1 MKKIVVLLVVLLGCM
16 PVTAF
21 AQKQF
26 FFKDGRFVVA
36 QFTDLH
42 WMPGSAKCA
51 ETAAT
56 IRAVLAAEHPDI
68 AILSGDVVTD
78 DPAMN
83 GWKSVVDIFNE
94 AKMPFVVM
102 MGNHD
107 AEYLTRNEI
116 YDFLLK
122 SPYYVGAKGPED
134 IMGCGNCVISIY
146 SPEKKDQVEALCA
159 NGISAGALN
168 SSNDETENAAL
179 RRACMEGRLK
189 LLYISPEKLLAE
201 ANYLLRDMHI
211 SLFAIDEAHCISQWG
226 HDFRPEYAQ
235 MGILHQQ
242 FPHVPI
248 IALTATADKIT
259 REDIIRQLHLNHPRT
274 FISSFDRPN
283 LSLTVK
289 RGYQQKEKSKTI
301 LDFIARHPGE
311 SGIIYCMSRSKTES
325 VAQMLQ
331 KQGIRTA
338 VYHAGLS
345 PSLRDE
351 AQDDFINDRV
361 QVVCATIAFGMGID
375 KSNVRWV
382 IHYNLPKSI
391 ESFYQEIGRAG
402 RDGLPSDTLLFYSLA
417 DLILLTKFATE
428 SGQQNIN
435 LEKLQR
441 MQQYAESDICRRR
454 ILLSYFGEI
463 ADHDCGN
470 CDVCKNPPE
479 RFDGTVIVQKALS
492 AIVRTDQQI
501 GTGVLVDILR
511 GNMSPEVVG
520 KGYQQ
525 LKTFA
530 AGRDV
535 PARDWH
541 DYLLQMLQLGY
552 FEIAYNENNHLKITS
567 AGSDVLFG
575 RATARLVVIRR
586 EETNETKRGR
596 KRKATVPAQ
605 ELPLGLPNTE
615 NEALFEALRKL
626 RKRLA
631 DEEALPAYIVLSDKV
646 LHLLSTSRPT
656 NLEEFG
662 NISGI
667 GEHKKKKYGK
677 EFINLIRKYSD

>member
-1 MKKIVVLLVVLLGCM
+1 MLQTLKTYFGYDSFRPLQEEIIRHILDGNDALVLMPTGGGKSICYQLPALLREGTAVVV
-16 PVTAF
+16 
-21 AQKQF
+21 
-26 FFKDGRFVVA
+26 
-36 QFTDLH
+36 
-42 WMPGSAKCA
+42 
-51 ETAAT
+51 
-56 IRAVLAAEHPDI
+56 
-68 AILSGDVVTD
+68 
-78 DPAMN
+78 
-83 GWKSVVDIFNE
+83 
-94 AKMPFVVM
+94 
-102 MGNHD
+102 
-107 AEYLTRNEI
+107 
-116 YDFLLK
+116 
-122 SPYYVGAKGPED
+122 SPL
-134 IMGCGNCVISIY
+134 ISLM
-146 SPEKKDQVEALCA
+146 KDQVEALCA

-325 VAQMLQ
+325 VVQMLQ

>member
-1 MKKIVVLLVVLLGCM
+1 MLQTLKTYFGYDSFRPLQEEIIRHILDGNDALVLMPTGGGKSICYQLPALLREGTAVVV
-16 PVTAF
+16 
-21 AQKQF
+21 
-26 FFKDGRFVVA
+26 
-36 QFTDLH
+36 
-42 WMPGSAKCA
+42 
-51 ETAAT
+51 
-56 IRAVLAAEHPDI
+56 
-68 AILSGDVVTD
+68 
-78 DPAMN
+78 
-83 GWKSVVDIFNE
+83 
-94 AKMPFVVM
+94 
-102 MGNHD
+102 
-107 AEYLTRNEI
+107 
-116 YDFLLK
+116 
-122 SPYYVGAKGPED
+122 SPL
-134 IMGCGNCVISIY
+134 ISLM
-146 SPEKKDQVEALCA
+146 KDQVEALCA

-492 AIVRTDQQI
+492 AIIRTDQQI

-656 NLEEFG
+656 SLEEFG

>member
-1 MKKIVVLLVVLLGCM
+1 MLQTLKTYFGYDSFRPLQEEIIRHILDGNDALVLMPTGGGKSICYQLPALLREGTAVVV
-16 PVTAF
+16 
-21 AQKQF
+21 
-26 FFKDGRFVVA
+26 
-36 QFTDLH
+36 
-42 WMPGSAKCA
+42 
-51 ETAAT
+51 
-56 IRAVLAAEHPDI
+56 
-68 AILSGDVVTD
+68 
-78 DPAMN
+78 
-83 GWKSVVDIFNE
+83 
-94 AKMPFVVM
+94 
-102 MGNHD
+102 
-107 AEYLTRNEI
+107 
-116 YDFLLK
+116 
-122 SPYYVGAKGPED
+122 SPL
-134 IMGCGNCVISIY
+134 ISLM
-146 SPEKKDQVEALCA
+146 KDQVEALCA

-463 ADHDCGN
+463 SDHDCGN

>member
-1 MKKIVVLLVVLLGCM
+1 MLQTLKTYFGYDSFRPLQEEIIRHILDGNDALVLMPTGGGKSICYQLPALLREGTAVVV
-16 PVTAF
+16 
-21 AQKQF
+21 
-26 FFKDGRFVVA
+26 
-36 QFTDLH
+36 
-42 WMPGSAKCA
+42 
-51 ETAAT
+51 
-56 IRAVLAAEHPDI
+56 
-68 AILSGDVVTD
+68 
-78 DPAMN
+78 
-83 GWKSVVDIFNE
+83 
-94 AKMPFVVM
+94 
-102 MGNHD
+102 
-107 AEYLTRNEI
+107 
-116 YDFLLK
+116 
-122 SPYYVGAKGPED
+122 SPL
-134 IMGCGNCVISIY
+134 ISLM
-146 SPEKKDQVEALCA
+146 KDQVEALCA

-375 KSNVRWV
+375 KSNVRWI

-677 EFINLIRKYSD
+677 EFINLIRKYSE

>member
-1 MKKIVVLLVVLLGCM
+1 MLQTLKTYFGYDSFRPLQEEIIRHILDGNDALVLMPTGGGKSICYQLPALLREGTAVVV
-16 PVTAF
+16 
-21 AQKQF
+21 
-26 FFKDGRFVVA
+26 
-36 QFTDLH
+36 
-42 WMPGSAKCA
+42 
-51 ETAAT
+51 
-56 IRAVLAAEHPDI
+56 
-68 AILSGDVVTD
+68 
-78 DPAMN
+78 
-83 GWKSVVDIFNE
+83 
-94 AKMPFVVM
+94 
-102 MGNHD
+102 
-107 AEYLTRNEI
+107 
-116 YDFLLK
+116 
-122 SPYYVGAKGPED
+122 SPL
-134 IMGCGNCVISIY
+134 ISLM
-146 SPEKKDQVEALCA
+146 KDQVEALCA

-179 RRACMEGRLK
+179 RRACTEGRLK

-586 EETNETKRGR
+586 EEANETKRGR

-667 GEHKKKKYGK
+667 GEYKKKKYGK
-677 EFINLIRKYSD
+677 EFINLIRKYSE

>member
-1 MKKIVVLLVVLLGCM
+1 MLQTLKTYFGYDSFRPLQEEIIRHILDGNDALVLMPTGGGKSICYQLPALLREGTAVVV
-16 PVTAF
+16 
-21 AQKQF
+21 
-26 FFKDGRFVVA
+26 
-36 QFTDLH
+36 
-42 WMPGSAKCA
+42 
-51 ETAAT
+51 
-56 IRAVLAAEHPDI
+56 
-68 AILSGDVVTD
+68 
-78 DPAMN
+78 
-83 GWKSVVDIFNE
+83 
-94 AKMPFVVM
+94 
-102 MGNHD
+102 
-107 AEYLTRNEI
+107 
-116 YDFLLK
+116 
-122 SPYYVGAKGPED
+122 SPL
-134 IMGCGNCVISIY
+134 ISLM
-146 SPEKKDQVEALCA
+146 KDQVEALCA

-179 RRACMEGRLK
+179 RRACMAGRLK
-189 LLYISPEKLLAE
+189 LLYISPEKLLTE

-391 ESFYQEIGRAG
+391 ESFYQEI
-402 RDGLPSDTLLFYSLA
+402 DGLPSDTLLFYSLA

-667 GEHKKKKYGK
+667 GEYKKKKYGK

>member
-1 MKKIVVLLVVLLGCM
+1 MLQTLKTYFGYDSFRPLQEEIIRHILDGNDALVLMPTGGGKSICYQLPALLREGTAVVV
-16 PVTAF
+16 
-21 AQKQF
+21 
-26 FFKDGRFVVA
+26 
-36 QFTDLH
+36 
-42 WMPGSAKCA
+42 
-51 ETAAT
+51 
-56 IRAVLAAEHPDI
+56 
-68 AILSGDVVTD
+68 
-78 DPAMN
+78 
-83 GWKSVVDIFNE
+83 
-94 AKMPFVVM
+94 
-102 MGNHD
+102 
-107 AEYLTRNEI
+107 
-116 YDFLLK
+116 
-122 SPYYVGAKGPED
+122 SPL
-134 IMGCGNCVISIY
+134 ISLM
-146 SPEKKDQVEALCA
+146 KDQVEALCA

-179 RRACMEGRLK
+179 RRACTEGRLK

-259 REDIIRQLHLNHPRT
+259 REDIIGQLHLNHPRT

-331 KQGIRTA
+331 KQGIRTS

-345 PSLRDE
+345 PSLRDK

-492 AIVRTDQQI
+492 TIVRTDQQI

-586 EETNETKRGR
+586 EEANETKRGR
-596 KRKATVPAQ
+596 KRKETVPAQ

-615 NEALFEALRKL
+615 NKALFEALRKL

>member
-1 MKKIVVLLVVLLGCM
+1 MLQTLKTYFGYDSFRPLQEEIIRHILDGNDALVLMPTGGGKSICYQLPALLREGTAIVV
-16 PVTAF
+16 
-21 AQKQF
+21 
-26 FFKDGRFVVA
+26 
-36 QFTDLH
+36 
-42 WMPGSAKCA
+42 
-51 ETAAT
+51 
-56 IRAVLAAEHPDI
+56 
-68 AILSGDVVTD
+68 
-78 DPAMN
+78 
-83 GWKSVVDIFNE
+83 
-94 AKMPFVVM
+94 
-102 MGNHD
+102 
-107 AEYLTRNEI
+107 
-116 YDFLLK
+116 
-122 SPYYVGAKGPED
+122 SPL
-134 IMGCGNCVISIY
+134 ISLM
-146 SPEKKDQVEALCA
+146 KDQVEALCA

-189 LLYISPEKLLAE
+189 LLYISPEKLLTE

-235 MGILHQQ
+235 MGILHQL
-242 FPHVPI
+242 FPQVPV

-259 REDIIRQLHLNHPRT
+259 REDIIKQLHLNHPRI

-289 RGYQQKEKSKTI
+289 RGYQQKEKSKAI

-345 PSLRDE
+345 PARRDE

-375 KSNVRWV
+375 KSNVRWI

-391 ESFYQEIGRAG
+391 ESFYQEVGRAG

-417 DLILLTKFATE
+417 DLILLTKFATD
-428 SGQQNIN
+428 SGQQSIN

-454 ILLSYFGEI
+454 ILLSYFGET

-492 AIVRTDQQI
+492 AIARTEQQI

-511 GNMSPEVVG
+511 GNMPAEVVG

-530 AGRDV
+530 AGREI

-552 FEIAYNENNHLKITS
+552 FEIAYNDNNHLKITS

-586 EETNETKRGR
+586 EEANETKRGR
-596 KRKATVPAQ
+596 KRKTPAPDK

-615 NEALFEALRKL
+615 NEALFEALREL

-656 NLEEFG
+656 TIEEFG

-667 GEHKKKKYGK
+667 GEYKKKKYGK
-677 EFINLIRKYSD
+677 EFVGLIRKFCDS

>member
-1 MKKIVVLLVVLLGCM
+1 MQQTLKTYFGYDSFRPLQEEIIRHILGGNDALVLMPTGGGKSICYQLPALLREGTAVVV
-16 PVTAF
+16 
-21 AQKQF
+21 
-26 FFKDGRFVVA
+26 
-36 QFTDLH
+36 
-42 WMPGSAKCA
+42 
-51 ETAAT
+51 
-56 IRAVLAAEHPDI
+56 
-68 AILSGDVVTD
+68 
-78 DPAMN
+78 
-83 GWKSVVDIFNE
+83 
-94 AKMPFVVM
+94 
-102 MGNHD
+102 
-107 AEYLTRNEI
+107 
-116 YDFLLK
+116 
-122 SPYYVGAKGPED
+122 SPL
-134 IMGCGNCVISIY
+134 ISLM
-146 SPEKKDQVEALCA
+146 KDQVEALCA

-179 RRACMEGRLK
+179 RRACMEGKLK

-201 ANYLLRDMHI
+201 ANYLLRDMHV

-242 FPHVPI
+242 FPQVPV

-259 REDIIRQLHLNHPRT
+259 REDIIKQLHLNHPRI

-289 RGYQQKEKSKTI
+289 RGYQQKEKSKAI
-301 LDFIARHPGE
+301 IDFIARHPGE

-331 KQGIRTA
+331 KQGIRAA

-345 PSLRDE
+345 PTRRDE

-402 RDGLPSDTLLFYSLA
+402 RDGMPSDTLLFYSLS
-417 DLILLTKFATE
+417 DLILLTKFATD
-428 SGQQNIN
+428 SGQQSINI
-435 LEKLQR
+435 EKLQR
-441 MQQYAESDICRRR
+441 IQQYAESDICRRR
-454 ILLSYFGEI
+454 ILLSYFGET
-463 ADHDCGN
+463 ATHDCGN

-479 RFDGTVIVQKALS
+479 RFDGTIIVQKALS
-492 AIVRTDQQI
+492 AIVRTEQQI
-501 GTGVLVDILR
+501 STGVLVDILR
-511 GNMSPEVVG
+511 GNMTPEVVD
-520 KGYQQ
+520 KGYEQ

-530 AGRDV
+530 AGREV

-552 FEIAYNENNHLKITS
+552 FEIAYNENNHLKITP

-586 EETNETKRGR
+586 EEANETKRGR
-596 KRKATVPAQ
+596 KRKLPVLSK

-615 NEALFEALRKL
+615 NEDLFEALREL

-656 NLEEFG
+656 TIEEFG

-667 GEHKKKKYGK
+667 GEYKKKKYGK
-677 EFINLIRKYSD
+677 EFVNLIRKFSD

>member
-1 MKKIVVLLVVLLGCM
+1 MLQTLKTYFGYDSFRPLQEEIIRHILDGNDALVLMPTGGGKSICYQLPALLREGTAVVV
-16 PVTAF
+16 
-21 AQKQF
+21 
-26 FFKDGRFVVA
+26 
-36 QFTDLH
+36 
-42 WMPGSAKCA
+42 
-51 ETAAT
+51 
-56 IRAVLAAEHPDI
+56 
-68 AILSGDVVTD
+68 
-78 DPAMN
+78 
-83 GWKSVVDIFNE
+83 
-94 AKMPFVVM
+94 
-102 MGNHD
+102 
-107 AEYLTRNEI
+107 
-116 YDFLLK
+116 
-122 SPYYVGAKGPED
+122 SPL
-134 IMGCGNCVISIY
+134 ISLM
-146 SPEKKDQVEALCA
+146 KDQVEALCA

-179 RRACMEGRLK
+179 RRACTEGRLK

-575 RATARLVVIRR
+575 RATARLVVIHR
-586 EETNETKRGR
+586 EEANETKRGK

-667 GEHKKKKYGK
+667 GEYKKKKYGK

>member
-1 MKKIVVLLVVLLGCM
+1 MLQTLKTYFGYDSFRPLQEEIIRHILDGNDALVPMPTGGGKSICYQLPALLREGTAVVV
-16 PVTAF
+16 
-21 AQKQF
+21 
-26 FFKDGRFVVA
+26 
-36 QFTDLH
+36 
-42 WMPGSAKCA
+42 
-51 ETAAT
+51 
-56 IRAVLAAEHPDI
+56 
-68 AILSGDVVTD
+68 
-78 DPAMN
+78 
-83 GWKSVVDIFNE
+83 
-94 AKMPFVVM
+94 
-102 MGNHD
+102 
-107 AEYLTRNEI
+107 
-116 YDFLLK
+116 
-122 SPYYVGAKGPED
+122 SPL
-134 IMGCGNCVISIY
+134 ISLM
-146 SPEKKDQVEALCA
+146 KDQVEALCA

-179 RRACMEGRLK
+179 RRACMEGKLK